1 MHIREAEGNFRSVR
15 SPRHYVECIAALGT
29 GKRRH
34 GTVGDLEFLEGRSH
48 ASLRVNTANAEGR
61 HFVQLVASEFPQA
74 ACEYPILFTKHPET
88 GAFYPGAVMGLE
100 AGENLYARDGAL
112 PGYRPADL
120 VRQGFYVVEERIA
133 IDPDDP
139 AFSGS
144 GQPLFDERGEATRA
158 LRAVQQAMH
167 QLSQGLRETEAVVA
181 RLVEHRLL
189 EPIDISLDFD
199 DGSHLRLDGLYSIS
213 LDALHAL
220 DDAAALSLFR
230 HGDLQIAY
238 LQSASVRHIRTLA
251 HRRNERLFATT

>member
-1 MHIREAEGNFRSVR
+1 M
-15 SPRHYVECIAALGT
+15 
-29 GKRRH
+29 
-34 GTVGDLEFLEGRSH
+34 GDLVFLDRQGH
-48 ASLRVNTANAEGR
+48 ASLRASAANAVGR
-61 HFVQLVASEFPQA
+61 HFVQLVTSEFPQA
-74 ACEYPILFTKHPET
+74 ACEYPILFTKNPET
-88 GAFYPGAVMGLE
+88 GAFYPGTVMGLA
-100 AGENLYARDGAL
+100 AGENLCAKDGVL

-120 VRQGFYVVEERIA
+120 VRQGFYLVEERIA
-133 IDPDDP
+133 LDPDDSV
-139 AFSGS
+139 FSAS
-144 GQPLFDERGEATRA
+144 GQPLFDERGEPTHT

-251 HRRNERLFATT
+251 HRRNEQLFATS

>member
-1 MHIREAEGNFRSVR
+1 M
-15 SPRHYVECIAALGT
+15 
-29 GKRRH
+29 
-34 GTVGDLEFLEGRSH
+34 GDLVFLDRQSH
-48 ASLRVNTANAEGR
+48 ADLRVNAANAQGR
-61 HFVQLVASEFPQA
+61 HFVQLVVSEFPQA

-88 GAFYPGAVMGLE
+88 GAFYPGAVMGLA
-100 AGENLYARDGAL
+100 AGENLCAEDGAL
-112 PGYRPADL
+112 RGYRPADL
-120 VRQGFYVVEERIA
+120 VRQGFYLVEDRIA
-133 IDPDDP
+133 LDPDDP
-139 AFSGS
+139 VFSAS
-144 GQPLFDERGEATRA
+144 GQPLFDERGEPTHT
-158 LRAVQQAMH
+158 LRTVQQAMH
-167 QLSQGLRETEAVVA
+167 QLSQGLRETDAVVT

-220 DDAAALSLFR
+220 DDAAALALFR